1 MPFCGLD
8 IVGLVD
14 ETQTMRTADMGA
26 VSARGERER
35 WRWVPSG
42 VAVGGCPKYEEI
54 RSPSSPLDAR
64 IC

>member
-8 IVGLVD
+8 ILGLVD

-26 VSARGERER
+26 VSARGERGR
-35 WRWVPSG
+35 WRWAPSG
-42 VAVGGCPKYEEI
+42 VAV
-54 RSPSSPLDAR
+54 DAR